1 MTLRSRNAP
10 SPILIFTL
18 MGIKNYLH
26 NILIKHYDIWMR
38 KRYRRP
44 TKAITRTIFQQKPK
58 LERFSNESQNSSHL
72 SNNIAYRKLLI
83 QKHSI
88 KTLQKILYMFYF
100 SSKFL
105 CFSRFRHKI
114 DSIGSF
120 YNLLM
125 LCFIYLLALYSI
137 LNLKHPACILWCVCV
152 VYRAGLWPF
161 WIPWANEIMR
171 PATDKVIL

>member
-1 MTLRSRNAP
+1 MSLGKNIKNEWMTLRSRNAP

-58 LERFSNESQNSSHL
+58 LERFSNKSQNSSHL

-88 KTLQKILYMFYF
+88 KTLQMVSKILYMFVVACTIF
-100 SSKFL
+100 PKHQISP
-105 CFSRFRHKI
+105 
-114 DSIGSF
+114 
-120 YNLLM
+120 
-125 LCFIYLLALYSI
+125 
-137 LNLKHPACILWCVCV
+137 LNQ
-152 VYRAGLWPF
+152 
-161 WIPWANEIMR
+161 
-171 PATDKVIL
+171 VINNRIQF